1 MKVYLDKET
10 LAEVSD
16 IVIANNFIGCCDIH
30 CMKLDI
36 DCRDCKFHDKL
47 FQVKSINKG
56 LIECG
61 EEIEIDE
68 D

>member
-16 IVIANNFIGCCDIH
+16 TVVTYNFIGC
-30 CMKLDI
+30 I
-36 DCRDCKFHDKL
+36 DVDCWDLSINCRDCKFHDKL
-47 FQVKSINKG
+47 FQIKSINKG